1 MVRSVLVA
9 LLTAFPLLAAA
20 QDIKI
25 GVLGDLAGPFAAM
38 SGKGSI
44 AAAEL
49 AVEDMKGSVLG
60 RKIQILTG
68 DSQNKADVGAAI
80 AKRWFESEDVSM
92 ITDNWGSAVGLAV
105 QAEARRMNRI
115 ALFSG
120 AGTADLTG
128 KECSA
133 TGFVWTFDTATQAR
147 AIARTLVGQGLDTW
161 YFLTPDFIFGQ
172 QMEQTA
178 GDLVRSLGGKVLGS
192 SKFPL
197 TNTDFS
203 SFLLAAQASK
213 AKVIVIN
220 GGDVASAMKQA
231 GEFGIIAGG
240 QKFAASILY
249 LPYVKGIGT
258 KLGQGTYVTNSFYWD
273 MNDRTREWA
282 KRYYAKVGSMPGMN
296 QAGTY
301 SSTLHYLKAVQKA
314 GTTDVKAVVAAMRS
328 MPVEDATAHGTLRA
342 DGRLVRDYFMY
353 QIKAPGQSNG
363 EWDLLKLVRQIPASE
378 IVPSLAESGC
388 ALVSK

>member
-1 MVRSVLVA
+1 MVRSVLIA
-9 LLTAFPLLAAA
+9 LLMAIPAFAAA

-68 DSQNKADVGAAI
+68 DSQNKADVGAAVV
-80 AKRWFESEDVSM
+80 KRWFEAEGVSM
-92 ITDNWGSAVGLAV
+92 VTDNWGSAVGLAV

-128 KECSA
+128 KECS
-133 TGFVWTFDTATQAR
+133 TSGFVWTFDTTTQAR
-147 AIARTLVGQGLDTW
+147 ALAKTLVGQGLDTW
-161 YFLTPDFIFGQ
+161 YFLTPDFIFGT

-178 GDLVRSLGGKVLGS
+178 GDVVRSLGGKILGS

-231 GEFGIIAGG
+231 GEFGILAGG

-273 MNDRTREWA
+273 MNERTREWS
-282 KRYYAKVGSMPGMN
+282 KRYYARVGSMPSMN
-296 QAGTY
+296 HAGTY
-301 SSTLHYLKAVQKA
+301 SSTLHYLRAVQKA
-314 GTTDVKAVVAAMRS
+314 GTTDTNAVVAAMRS
-328 MPVEDATAHGTLRA
+328 MPVEDATAKGTLRA
-342 DGRLVRDYFMY
+342 DGRLVRDYFMW
-353 QIKAPGQSNG
+353 QVKAPAESQG
-363 EWDLLKLVRQIPASE
+363 EWDLLKLVRQIPAAE
-378 IVPSLAESGC
+378 IVPSLAESNC
-388 ALVSK
+388 PLVSR

>member
-1 MVRSVLVA
+1 
-9 LLTAFPLLAAA
+9 
-20 QDIKI
+20 
-25 GVLGDLAGPFAAM
+25 
-38 SGKGSI
+38 
-44 AAAEL
+44 
-49 AVEDMKGSVLG
+49 
-60 RKIQILTG
+60 
-68 DSQNKADVGAAI
+68 
-80 AKRWFESEDVSM
+80 
-92 ITDNWGSAVGLAV
+92 
-105 QAEARRMNRI
+105 
-115 ALFSG
+115 
-120 AGTADLTG
+120 
-128 KECSA
+128 
-133 TGFVWTFDTATQAR
+133 
-147 AIARTLVGQGLDTW
+147 
-161 YFLTPDFIFGQ
+161 
-172 QMEQTA
+172 MEQTA
-178 GDLVRSLGGKVLGS
+178 GDLVRSLGGRVLGS

-249 LPYVKGIGT
+249 LLYVKGIGT

-314 GTTDVKAVVAAMRS
+314 GTTDVKAVVAAMR
-328 MPVEDATAHGTLRA
+328 
-342 DGRLVRDYFMY
+342 
-353 QIKAPGQSNG
+353 
-363 EWDLLKLVRQIPASE
+363 
-378 IVPSLAESGC
+378 
-388 ALVSK
+388 

>member
-220 GGDVASAMKQA
+220 
-231 GEFGIIAGG
+231 
-240 QKFAASILY
+240 
-249 LPYVKGIGT
+249 
-258 KLGQGTYVTNSFYWD
+258 
-273 MNDRTREWA
+273 
-282 KRYYAKVGSMPGMN
+282 
-296 QAGTY
+296 
-301 SSTLHYLKAVQKA
+301 
-314 GTTDVKAVVAAMRS
+314 
-328 MPVEDATAHGTLRA
+328 
-342 DGRLVRDYFMY
+342 
-353 QIKAPGQSNG
+353 
-363 EWDLLKLVRQIPASE
+363 
-378 IVPSLAESGC
+378 
-388 ALVSK
+388 